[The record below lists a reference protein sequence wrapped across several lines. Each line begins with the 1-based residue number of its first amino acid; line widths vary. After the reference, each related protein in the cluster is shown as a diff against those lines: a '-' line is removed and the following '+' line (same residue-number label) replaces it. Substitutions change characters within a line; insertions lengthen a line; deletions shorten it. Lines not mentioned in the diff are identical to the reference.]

1 MSAGPLLIEQ
11 RGAVAVLRLARPER
25 RNALD
30 FELVGQLGRFFESPP
45 QGTKAAALLA
55 DGDHFCAGLDLAENK
70 ERSTFEAM
78 ENSQHWHRAF
88 ERIELGRIPVVT
100 AMHGAVIGG
109 GLELALST
117 HVRVA
122 DDSAFYALPEGRLG
136 IFVGGGGAVRIAR
149 VLGADRMRE
158 MMLTGRRL
166 TAADGQRLG
175 LSHEVVEPEQL
186 EHRVLELAEQIAAN
200 APLNNQMILA
210 ALPRIADMSS
220 SDGLWAESLAA
231 ALTQTTEDA
240 AEGMRAFLDKRPP
253 DFSGR

>member
-1 MSAGPLLIEQ
+1 MSDDLDIEI
-11 RGAVAVLRLARPER
+11 RGAVAVLRLIRADR
-25 RNALD
+25 RNALSAA
-30 FELVGQLGRFFESPP
+30 LVDQLEHFFDRPP
-45 QGTKAAALLA
+45 AAVRSAALLA

-88 ERIELGRIPVVT
+88 ERIELGRIPVVS

-109 GLELALST
+109 GLELALAT

-122 DDSAFYALPEGRLG
+122 DATAFYSLPEGRLG
-136 IFVGGGGAVRIAR
+136 IFVGGGGSVRISR

-158 MMLTGRRL
+158 LMLTGRRL
-166 TAADGQRLG
+166 TASEGQQLG
-175 LSHEVVEPEQL
+175 LSHELAESDAL
-186 EHRVLELAEQIAAN
+186 EERVLQLAGQIAEN
-200 APLNNQMILA
+200 APLNNQVILA

-231 ALTQTTEDA
+231 ALTHTTDDA
-240 AEGMRAFLDKRPP
+240 AEGMRAFLERRRP
-253 DFSGR
+253 DFTGH